1 MRHRSTHRSAAACAG
16 FTLMLLPAVATT
28 AGGTATLD
36 PVVPRARAAAAVAEA
51 DLDWS
56 LASRSGT
63 RTVESASAA
72 RPVRARTGGAGVTA
86 GDVRVSGPK
95 GTRVWT
101 ASAMASSGESCLRTA
116 SATWIAAH
124 SASSFCGYLPKSW
137 S

>member
-56 LASRSGT
+56 LASRSGAH
-63 RTVESASAA
+63 RRGPRPPRGRCGPVPAA
-72 RPVRARTGGAGVTA
+72 P
-86 GDVRVSGPK
+86 
-95 GTRVWT
+95 
-101 ASAMASSGESCLRTA
+101 E
-116 SATWIAAH
+116 
-124 SASSFCGYLPKSW
+124 
-137 S
+137 